1 MRFSCRGDRAPAG
14 GRPERRLRRKAATV
28 SEVNLKRGDMR
39 RNPSSDDLPDL
50 LTAKELESLLKI
62 DVKTIYSYVQKGLLP
77 YVKIESNL
85 RFERSEILEWIE
97 EHRYRP
103 KAANT
108 FK

>member
-1 MRFSCRGDRAPAG
+1 
-14 GRPERRLRRKAATV
+14 
-28 SEVNLKRGDMR
+28 MR
-39 RNPSSDDLPDL
+39 RDPSSDDLPDL

>member
-28 SEVNLKRGDMR
+28 SEVNLER
-39 RNPSSDDLPDL
+39 RNLRRDPSSDDLPDL
-50 LTAKELESLLKI
+50 LTAKDLEILLKI

-85 RFERSEILEWIE
+85 RFVRAEILDWIE
-97 EHRYRP
+97 EHRFRP
-103 KAANT
+103 KALGPR
-108 FK
+108 K